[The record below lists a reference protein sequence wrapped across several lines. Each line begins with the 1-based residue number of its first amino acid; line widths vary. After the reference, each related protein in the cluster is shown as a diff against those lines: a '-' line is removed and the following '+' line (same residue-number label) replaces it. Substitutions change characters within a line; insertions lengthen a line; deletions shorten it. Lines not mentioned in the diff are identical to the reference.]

1 MRSVLGNPVWV
12 LIWGLLLSCHVKCQR
27 PEILRIATLLSYN
40 SVIGRVSKVAI
51 ETAIADV
58 NADPNIL
65 NGTQLKL
72 IMEDTGCNVFL
83 GSVKVFQVL
92 EKEVVAILGTQ
103 SSSVAH
109 MISVIAN
116 SLQVPLLS
124 FAATDP
130 TLSSSQFPFFLR
142 TTQTDSYQ
150 MAAMAELIGYY
161 GWRNVIAIF
170 VDNEYGR
177 NGISALEDELG
188 KKMAK
193 ISYKLASQSQINITH
208 ITDRLKESKLI
219 GPRVYVVHVNPDS
232 GLAIFSIAKQ
242 LQMMTGNY
250 VWLATDWLSANLD
263 SSPQLNGNLVQILQG
278 VVGIRQHIP
287 ESSRKNVF
295 LSRWKEFQRKG
306 FVKSDLN
313 TYGLSAYDTVWA
325 VARSLDEF
333 LNDYGNGNLTFSQ
346 MHSPILPQKEFK
358 IFNGGTMLLGKLLK
372 SNFTGLTGNI
382 RFDVNRNLVGGG
394 FDIINIKGTGMQKIG
409 YWSNHSGFSVVPP
422 EILNREQKSFSLM
435 NPKLNNVTW
444 PGGKTDKP
452 RGWIAGERERP
463 LIIGVP
469 KRVGFVEFVTENNSS
484 KQIQGY
490 CIDVFDA
497 ARELL
502 PYEVHYTLKAFGDG
516 RSNPSYDELV
526 EMVTKDVFDA
536 AIGDIAIVTN
546 RSRHVEFTQPFIDSG
561 LVIVAPIKNMKPGAW
576 VFLQPFT
583 VEMWSMTGAFFVII
597 GLVIWFLEHRLNNNF
612 RGRPR
617 KQIITICV
625 FGFSTLF
632 RANKQDIV
640 SALGRMVVIVWLF
653 VLMVIKAG
661 YIASLTSILTVQ
673 ELSSPSIT
681 GIEDLISSTWPIG
694 YQAGS
699 FAASFLTE
707 NFDIHRSRLV
717 SLGTPEE
724 YERAL
729 RKGPRNGGVAAIVD
743 ELPYIELFLS
753 KQSDY
758 GIVGHSLTQ
767 TGWGFAFQ
775 KTSPLAIDMSTAIL
789 KLSENGKLEKIHN
802 KWFCKAGCSAKKAR
816 QSEPNEL
823 PLSSFWGLFILC
835 GIFTLLAGLIYLV
848 QTFFQ
853 FVQHKRKHVNP
864 SSASS
869 SLSSESFSARC
880 SHFVSG
886 YFDFLNKKKD
896 TVKKI
901 SEHSNNH
908 QSQASCSSA

>member
-1 MRSVLGNPVWV
+1 MGNPVWV

-27 PEILRIATLLSYN
+27 PEILRIGTLLSYN
-40 SVIGRVSKVAI
+40 SVIGRVSKVVI

-130 TLSSSQFPFFLR
+130 TLSSFQFPFFLR
-142 TTQTDSYQ
+142 TIQTDSYQ

-193 ISYKLASQSQINITH
+193 ISYKLTLQSQINITH

-242 LQMMTGNY
+242 LQMMTSNY

-263 SSPQLNGNLVQILQG
+263 SSPQLNGTLVQILQG

-287 ESSRKNVF
+287 ESSRKNLF

-313 TYGLSAYDTVWA
+313 KYGLSAYDTVWA

-333 LNDYGNGNLTFSQ
+333 LNDYGSGNLTFLQ

-394 FDIINIKGTGMQKIG
+394 FDIINIKGRGMQKIG
-409 YWSNHSGFSVVPP
+409 YWSNYSGFSVVPP

-444 PGGKTDKP
+444 LGGKTDKP
-452 RGWIAGERERP
+452 RGWIAAERERP

-526 EMVTKDVFDA
+526 EMVTKDASILSFNLKNKQVCHLCFFCNTTSLLASVFDA
-536 AIGDIAIVTN
+536 VIGDISIVTN
-546 RSRHVEFTQPFIDSG
+546 RSRHVEFTQPFVDSG
-561 LVIVAPIKNMKPGAW
+561 LVIVAPIKNMKPG
-576 VFLQPFT
+576 
-583 VEMWSMTGAFFVII
+583 
-597 GLVIWFLEHRLNNNF
+597 
-612 RGRPR
+612 RPR
-617 KQIITICV
+617 KQIITICILWEKV
-625 FGFSTLF
+625 WLLNTVQE
-632 RANKQDIV
+632 QDIV

-661 YIASLTSILTVQ
+661 YIASLTSFLTVQ

-694 YQAGS
+694 YQVGS

-717 SLGTPEE
+717 LLGSPEE

-729 RKGPRNGGVAAIVD
+729 WKGPRNGGVAAIVD

-767 TGWGFAFQ
+767 TGWGF
-775 KTSPLAIDMSTAIL
+775 
-789 KLSENGKLEKIHN
+789 
-802 KWFCKAGCSAKKAR
+802 
-816 QSEPNEL
+816 
-823 PLSSFWGLFILC
+823 
-835 GIFTLLAGLIYLV
+835 
-848 QTFFQ
+848 
-853 FVQHKRKHVNP
+853 
-864 SSASS
+864 
-869 SLSSESFSARC
+869 
-880 SHFVSG
+880 
-886 YFDFLNKKKD
+886 
-896 TVKKI
+896 
-901 SEHSNNH
+901 
-908 QSQASCSSA
+908 

>member
-27 PEILRIATLLSYN
+27 PEILRIGTLLSYN
-40 SVIGRVSKVAI
+40 SVIGRVSKVVI

-103 SSSVAH
+103 ASSVAH

-130 TLSSSQFPFFLR
+130 TLSSFQFPFFLR
-142 TTQTDSYQ
+142 TIQTDSYQ

-193 ISYKLASQSQINITH
+193 ISYKLTLQSQINITH

-232 GLAIFSIAKQ
+232 GLAQQ
-242 LQMMTGNY
+242 LCVVGNR
-250 VWLATDWLSANLD
+250 LAFCKFRFPPTI
-263 SSPQLNGNLVQILQG
+263 NGTLVQILQG
-278 VVGIRQHIP
+278 VVGICQHIP
-287 ESSRKNVF
+287 ESSRKILF

-333 LNDYGNGNLTFSQ
+333 LNDYGSGNLTFSQ

-394 FDIINIKGTGMQKIG
+394 FDIINIKGRGMQKIG
-409 YWSNHSGFSVVPP
+409 YWSNYSGFSVVPP

-444 PGGKTDKP
+444 LGGKTDKP
-452 RGWIAGERERP
+452 RGWIAAERERP

-536 AIGDIAIVTN
+536 VIGDISIVTN
-546 RSRHVEFTQPFIDSG
+546 RSRHVEFTQPFVDSG
-561 LVIVAPIKNMKPGAW
+561 LVIVAPIKNMKP
-576 VFLQPFT
+576 
-583 VEMWSMTGAFFVII
+583 E
-597 GLVIWFLEHRLNNNF
+597 
-612 RGRPR
+612 
-617 KQIITICV
+617 

-632 RANKQDIV
+632 RVNKQDIV
-640 SALGRMVVIVWLF
+640 IALGRMVVIVWLF

-673 ELSSPSIT
+673 ELSSPTIT
-681 GIEDLISSTWPIG
+681 GIEDLISGTWPIG
-694 YQAGS
+694 YQVGPIGYQVGS

-707 NFDIHRSRLV
+707 NFDIHQSRLV
-717 SLGTPEE
+717 SLGSPEE

-767 TGWGFAFQ
+767 TGWGF
-775 KTSPLAIDMSTAIL
+775 
-789 KLSENGKLEKIHN
+789 
-802 KWFCKAGCSAKKAR
+802 
-816 QSEPNEL
+816 
-823 PLSSFWGLFILC
+823 
-835 GIFTLLAGLIYLV
+835 
-848 QTFFQ
+848 
-853 FVQHKRKHVNP
+853 
-864 SSASS
+864 
-869 SLSSESFSARC
+869 
-880 SHFVSG
+880 
-886 YFDFLNKKKD
+886 
-896 TVKKI
+896 
-901 SEHSNNH
+901 
-908 QSQASCSSA
+908 